1 MLKRAGESGSR
12 LRVVS
17 WSVGARPLW
26 SADMTLLPS
35 QALFYLSP
43 PMPSMPSSTKLFPSS
58 PWEASYHAL
67 LLRAA
72 LLQSCLDKA
81 PEPQDSPLDL
91 SSSAPV
97 SPPSSPFPLLS
108 LPPSATPPLA
118 FLPSPSHSL
127 SSGDRSSSSEDELTT
142 PTTPKRREEK
152 EEKRVEKRL
161 SKKTIPCPHCGKMF
175 DRPSL
180 LERHVRTHTGE
191 RPYSCEFCNK
201 TFSTSSSLNT
211 HRRIHTGE
219 RPHKCETCGKS
230 FTASSNLYY
239 HRMTHVKDKPHPCN
253 SCLKSFSTP
262 GDLRSHQKTHAR
274 TQNQAN

>member
-1 MLKRAGESGSR
+1 MG
-12 LRVVS
+12 
-17 WSVGARPLW
+17 VGAGPLW
-26 SADMTLLPS
+26 SADMTLQQLPS
-35 QALFYLSP
+35 PLFFPCLP
-43 PMPSMPSSTKLFPSS
+43 PPSMASSPKLFPAAVS

-72 LLQSCLDKA
+72 LLHTCQGLDRA

-97 SPPSSPFPLLS
+97 SPPSSPFPLLT

-118 FLPSPSHSL
+118 SSQLPFLPSPSLS
-127 SSGDRSSSSEDELTT
+127 SSGDRSSSSEDEHPT
-142 PTTPKRREEK
+142 PIKTQNSK
-152 EEKRVEKRL
+152 EEKRAKARL

-191 RPYSCEFCNK
+191 RPYSCDFCNK

-239 HRMTHVKDKPHPCN
+239 HRMTHVKDKPPPCH

-274 TQNQAN
+274 TQIL

>member
-1 MLKRAGESGSR
+1 MG
-12 LRVVS
+12 
-17 WSVGARPLW
+17 VGAGPLW
-26 SADMTLLPS
+26 SADMTLQQLPS
-35 QALFYLSP
+35 PLFFPCFP
-43 PMPSMPSSTKLFPSS
+43 PPSMASSPKLFPAAVS

-72 LLQSCLDKA
+72 LLHTCQGLDKA

-91 SSSAPV
+91 SSS
-97 SPPSSPFPLLS
+97 
-108 LPPSATPPLA
+108 
-118 FLPSPSHSL
+118 
-127 SSGDRSSSSEDELTT
+127 GDRSSSSEDEHPT
-142 PTTPKRREEK
+142 PIKTQNSK
-152 EEKRVEKRL
+152 EEKRAKARL

-191 RPYSCEFCNK
+191 RPYSCDFCNK

-239 HRMTHVKDKPHPCN
+239 HRMTHVKDKPHPYH

-274 TQNQAN
+274 TQ